1 MKRRNRWLCAALAG
15 ILLLSCPMTVLAG
28 REESEQ
34 DKDVTLA
41 PYFFIEG
48 TDPSTDP
55 FPLKGTEVTA
65 NVNGAIAE
73 IRLIQRYANEGEN
86 PINAKYVFPTS
97 TRAAVHGMTM
107 TVGSH
112 MVRAQIK
119 EKKKPNKC
127 MRKPRAKA
135 KMPLFWKSSA
145 PTSFLWMWPI
155 LCQETRSP

>member
-73 IRLIQRYANEGEN
+73 IQ
-86 PINAKYVFPTS
+86 
-97 TRAAVHGMTM
+97 
-107 TVGSH
+107 
-112 MVRAQIK
+112 
-119 EKKKPNKC
+119 
-127 MRKPRAKA
+127 
-135 KMPLFWKSSA
+135 
-145 PTSFLWMWPI
+145 
-155 LCQETRSP
+155 